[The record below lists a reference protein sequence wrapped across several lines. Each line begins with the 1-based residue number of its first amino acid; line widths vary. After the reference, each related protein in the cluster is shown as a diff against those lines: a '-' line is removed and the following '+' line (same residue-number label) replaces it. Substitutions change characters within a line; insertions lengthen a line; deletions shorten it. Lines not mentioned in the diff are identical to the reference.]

1 MITCGTQ
8 IVSGAPI
15 YGGGGGGTLPD
26 APADVLL
33 DAASP
38 STIVGLNAS
47 GVGEALNAAS
57 ALARIGAVPTT
68 RSVSTSSPLTGG
80 GALSGDLTLAISVGT
95 TAGTVAAG
103 NDSRITGAAQK
114 SANLSD
120 LGSAIT
126 ARTNLGLGGAATLN
140 VGTTAG
146 TVAAGNDSRIVNA
159 VPTTRTIAGLDLS
172 ADRSVSDLNTA
183 LGTVNGSRILLPTT
197 GWTDVTSGTA
207 SVARP
212 AAGALTINSAN
223 NSFLNGFRASIT
235 TAECPMIEV
244 MGRFTCTTSIPTPW
258 YTSLALSDASDTR
271 GFVAQVH
278 ETGFLSLYQNT
289 GSGYVLVATAGTFSL
304 TSGVWIRLIVTPSYA
319 SSAWGSSGTSTPPTA
334 WNTAASVATNV
345 AVLAGGFLSRVSVR
359 SGRTASGSGT
369 YTVQWTDLQYRIL
382 GVAP

>member
-1 MITCGTQ
+1 VITCGTQ

-33 DAASP
+33 DATKP

-103 NDSRITGAAQK
+103 NDSRI
-114 SANLSD
+114 
-120 LGSAIT
+120 
-126 ARTNLGLGGAATLN
+126 
-140 VGTTAG
+140 
-146 TVAAGNDSRIVNA
+146 VNA

-172 ADRSVSDLNTA
+172 ANRSAGDLNTA
-183 LGTVNGSRILLPTT
+183 LGTVNGNRILLPTT
-197 GWTDVTSGTA
+197 GWTDVTGGTA
-207 SVARP
+207 SVTRP
-212 AAGALTINSAN
+212 AAGALTFNTAN

-244 MGRFTCTTSIPTPW
+244 MGRFTVTTSILTPW

-278 ETGFLSLYQNT
+278 ENGFLSLYQNT

-319 SSAWGSSGTSTPPTA
+319 SSAWGSSGTSTPPTS
-334 WNTAASVATNV
+334 WNTTASVATNV

-359 SGRTASGSGT
+359 SGRTATGSGT